1 MQRSSVSIE
10 DSASEDITSENSQSE
25 QSYCAPSEEYQE
37 PNFGLIDQLITRR
50 GTTSTDTILP
60 EAIKRDIGHAPL
72 VSASVIVKYGKDLVP
87 QYGFL
92 GSKGTEGEVIK
103 LFHNTNVPFST
114 FICGVQGS
122 GKSHTTACMLEN
134 ALIPSQQ
141 LGRLQAP
148 VAALVFSYSEF
159 SSGGSGFTLSEAAF
173 LGSANQDTASQKV
186 KKITVLVSPS
196 NPAIKKFYR
205 AIPGIKVLEF
215 KLRAKSLDIAT
226 LLTLMGMNEK
236 ADVPL
241 YMAKVESILRAIAT
255 ENEDGVFDYSL
266 FKQKI
271 AMENFDPKQTN
282 MLDMRLGLLESFLD
296 KDENTPEPT
305 FRPGEITIMD
315 LSDPFIT
322 PNTAC
327 ILFKLGLERFTQS
340 RALGKM
346 VVLDE
351 AHKYMLNTPGSKMLT
366 GHLATLIRLQRHKG
380 VRVIISTQ
388 EPTLSTDLIALCSVT
403 VIHRF
408 TSPAWYS
415 ALKKHINAMENDEEI
430 LRQIES
436 LETGEAL
443 VYAPNAVMGKEED
456 GTLIKLPG
464 QLLKLNIRKRITK
477 DGGESIMAI

>member
-1 MQRSSVSIE
+1 MQLPGHKFSLVEANKEPKRRTAEQQDGSIRLTETLESSDSDQVCHRCYKHLYQLIQIQRSNISIE
-10 DSASEDITSENSQSE
+10 DGTSEDSNSEDSH
-25 QSYCAPSEEYQE
+25 SEESFYASSEKENQE
-37 PNFGLIDQLITRR
+37 PDSGLIDQLITQR
-50 GTTSTDTILP
+50 GTTSGNASLP
-60 EAIKRDIGHAPL
+60 DATERDIGHVPL
-72 VSASVIVKYGKDLVP
+72 LSASVIVEHGKDFVP

-92 GSKGTEGEVIK
+92 GSKDTEGEVIR
-103 LFHNTNVPFST
+103 LFHNTNMPFST

-122 GKSHTTACMLEN
+122 GKSHTTVCILEN
-134 ALIPSQQ
+134 ALIPSPQ

-159 SSGGSGFTLSEAAF
+159 SSGGSGFTVSEAAF
-173 LGSANQDTASQKV
+173 LGSANQATASQRV

-196 NPAIKKFYR
+196 NPAIEKFYR
-205 AIPGIKVLEF
+205 AIPGVKVLEF
-215 KLRAKSLDIAT
+215 KLKAKSLDIAT

-266 FKQKI
+266 FKQRV

-296 KDENTPEPT
+296 KYKNTPEPT

-340 RALGKM
+340 QTLGKM

-351 AHKYMLNTPGSKMLT
+351 AHKVW
-366 GHLATLIRLQRHKG
+366 H
-380 VRVIISTQ
+380 
-388 EPTLSTDLIALCSVT
+388 
-403 VIHRF
+403 
-408 TSPAWYS
+408 
-415 ALKKHINAMENDEEI
+415 
-430 LRQIES
+430 
-436 LETGEAL
+436 
-443 VYAPNAVMGKEED
+443 
-456 GTLIKLPG
+456 
-464 QLLKLNIRKRITK
+464 
-477 DGGESIMAI
+477 